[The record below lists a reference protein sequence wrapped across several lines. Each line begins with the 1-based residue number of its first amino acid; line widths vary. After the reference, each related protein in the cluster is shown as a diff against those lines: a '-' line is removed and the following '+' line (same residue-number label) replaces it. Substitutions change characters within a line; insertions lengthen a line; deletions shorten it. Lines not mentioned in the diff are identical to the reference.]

1 VAIAGK
7 SERWTSRK
15 WPSWALFGRCSGCWT
30 KGDCTVGNE
39 RVAIGGTRAKRGRR
53 EEEESISVGLVWLV
67 VV

>member
-1 VAIAGK
+1 
-7 SERWTSRK
+7 
-15 WPSWALFGRCSGCWT
+15 
-30 KGDCTVGNE
+30 VGNE